1 MFVSIALTHFEVN
14 IFLKKKK
21 RKLVGPD
28 YISPRI
34 LRECAHVL
42 SSPLALFFN
51 YILLS
56 SSTTKY
62 MEVGPHHSSP

>member
-14 IFLKKKK
+14 IFLKKKEKISRARLHITSHPK
-21 RKLVGPD
+21 RMCSCVV
-28 YISPRI
+28 ISTGFI
-34 LRECAHVL
+34 FE
-42 SSPLALFFN
+42 